1 MVKTFLRSEEIKK
14 GIERYPHRALLK
26 CCGLTE
32 NDFNKPL
39 IGIANSWNEIVPGH
53 IHLDKLAYYVKLGI
67 AEAGGVPI
75 EFNTIAICD
84 GIAMG
89 HEGMKASLPSREIIA
104 DSIELMAKA
113 NLFDGLVCITT
124 CDKINPGMMMAVA
137 RLNIPAI
144 FCLGGP
150 MDPAYPKTGYYKGK
164 SITVAEMF
172 ELPSLIASG
181 KVSEREAKYLEE
193 IACPGAGAC
202 GGMFTAN
209 TMQCIIEAMGMT
221 LPYMATTPA
230 TSSAKFRL
238 AKDVGKRI
246 VELVNEDIKPSDIM
260 TIEAFENAIMVDV
273 AIGGSTNTVL
283 HLPAIAHELGISL
296 KLELFDEISKRT
308 PHICDMAPGGPF
320 KVLDLHEAG
329 GVPAIMKTLS
339 KMINKDCLTVSGK
352 KIAQIIE
359 QAEVIDQTV
368 IRPINNPI
376 NPEGSICIL
385 WGSLAPNGAVTK
397 KSAMSK
403 KMWKFKGVAKV
414 FDCEEDSLNA
424 IKEGKIEHGDVI
436 VIRYEGPKGGP
447 GMREMLSI
455 TSAVMA
461 LGLGES
467 VALITDGRFSG
478 ATRGPCIG
486 HVSPEAAEGG
496 PIAIV
501 KNGDLIEIDIEN
513 RKLDLKLTKEE
524 IEKRLKEY
532 KPIEPKIK
540 KGYLYRYS
548 KLVESANKGA
558 IFKNF

>member
-1 MVKTFLRSEEIKK
+1 MVKTFLRSAEIKK

-53 IHLDKLAYYVKLGI
+53 IHLDKLAYYVKLGV

-124 CDKINPGMMMAVA
+124 CDKIDPGMMMAVA

-150 MDPAYPKTGYYKGK
+150 MDPAYPKTGHYKGK

-181 KVSEREAKYLEE
+181 KVSEKEAKYLEE
-193 IACPGAGAC
+193 IACPGVGAC

-238 AKDVGKRI
+238 GKDVGKRI
-246 VELVNEDIKPSDIM
+246 VELVNEDVKPSDIM
-260 TIEAFENAIMVDV
+260 TMEAFENAIMVDV
-273 AIGGSTNTVL
+273 AVGGSTNTVL
-283 HLPAIAHELGISL
+283 HLPAIAHELGIPL

-329 GVPAIMKTLS
+329 GIPAIMKTLS

-376 NPEGSICIL
+376 NLEGSICIL

-397 KSAMSK
+397 KSAMSR

-501 KNGDLIEIDIEN
+501 KNDDLIEIDIEN

>member
-1 MVKTFLRSEEIKK
+1 MDKAKLRSVEIKK

-26 CCGLTE
+26 CCGLDE
-32 NDFNKPL
+32 KDLEKPL

-53 IHLDKLAYYVKLGI
+53 IHLDKLAYWVKLGI
-67 AEAGGVPI
+67 AEAGGTPI
-75 EFNTIAICD
+75 EFNTIAVCD

-89 HEGMKASLPSREIIA
+89 HEGMKASLPSRELIA
-104 DSIELMAKA
+104 DSIEIMVKA
-113 NLFDGLVCITT
+113 HLFDGLVCITT
-124 CDKINPGMMMAVA
+124 CDKIDPGMMMAVA

-144 FCLGGP
+144 FCPGGP
-150 MDPAYPKTGYYKGK
+150 MYPAYPKFGYFKGK
-164 SITVAEMF
+164 SITVAEIF

-181 KVSEREAKYLEE
+181 KINENEAKYLEE

-209 TMQCIIEAMGMT
+209 TMQCIMEAIGMT
-221 LPYMATTPA
+221 LPYMGTTPA
-230 TSSAKFRL
+230 VSSAKLRL
-238 AKDVGKRI
+238 AKEVGRRI
-246 VELVNEDIKPSDIM
+246 VELVNENIKPSDIM
-260 TIEAFENAIMVDV
+260 TIEAFENAIMVDM

-296 KLELFDEISKRT
+296 KLELFDEISRKT

-329 GVPAIMKTLS
+329 GIPGIMKSLS
-339 KMINKDCLTVSGK
+339 KIINKDCLTVSGK

-359 QAEVIDQTV
+359 EAKIMDSNI
-368 IRPINNPI
+368 IRPITNPI
-376 NPEGSICIL
+376 NPDGSICIL
-385 WGSLAPNGAVTK
+385 WGSLAPRGAVVK
-397 KSAMSK
+397 KSAMSRK
-403 KMWKFKGVAKV
+403 LWKFEGVAKV
-414 FDCEEDSLNA
+414 FDCEEDSLKA
-424 IKEGKIEHGDVI
+424 IKEGKINPGDII

-455 TSAVMA
+455 TSTVMA
-461 LGLGES
+461 FGLGES
-467 VALITDGRFSG
+467 IALITDGRFSG
-478 ATRGPCIG
+478 ATKGPCIG

-513 RKLDLKLTKEE
+513 RKLNLKIPKKE
-524 IEKRLKEY
+524 IEERLKEW

-548 KLVESANKGA
+548 RLVESADKGA
-558 IFKNF
+558 VFKDF